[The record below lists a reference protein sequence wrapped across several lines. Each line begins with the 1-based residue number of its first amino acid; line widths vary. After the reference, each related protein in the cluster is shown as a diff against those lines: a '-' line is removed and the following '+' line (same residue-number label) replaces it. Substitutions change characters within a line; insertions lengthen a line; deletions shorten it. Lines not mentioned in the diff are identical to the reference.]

1 MKIKES
7 KLTIIRIAITAVLL
21 FFVFIQSKIIALT
34 FLFVFISLEI
44 MGKIISDLLV
54 DMIKIIRKIDP
65 DFGQKKKDEER

>member
-21 FFVFIQSKIIALT
+21 FLVSTQSKIIALT

-54 DMIKIIRKIDP
+54 DMIKVIRKIDP

>member
-7 KLTIIRIAITAVLL
+7 KLTIIRIAIIAVLL
-21 FFVFIQSKIIALT
+21 FFVSTQSKIIALT
-34 FLFVFISLEI
+34 FLLVFISLEI